1 MTENEKRAHDL
12 AIAVVAG
19 MIANANERT
28 DAYTLYM
35 SAYHAALESFNRD
48 FPQKTDCTK

>member
-19 MIANANERT
+19 MIANAKQDT
-28 DAYTLYM
+28 DAYKLYM
-35 SAYHAALESFNRD
+35 FSYQSALESFNRD